1 MKKYIARRILLF
13 VPTLLGVAVVIFLLL
28 RVLPGDPAE
37 KILAGPYGE
46 GTFTQEDV
54 ERLREQ
60 LGLDKPIHEQFA
72 SWILDLVKGDLGYS
86 VARGR
91 PVADELKRQFPVSLQ
106 LGLLSI
112 ALIWSIA
119 IPIGVLA
126 AVRQDSWVDY
136 VFRGIAIMGLAMP
149 TFFVGLLVILVL
161 SRFFNW
167 LPPFAFTHIWDSPS
181 TAIQQLIFPA
191 IALGFS
197 TAGTLLRMT
206 RTQLLEVLREDYI
219 RTARSK
225 GLSQGAVTWRHAV
238 SNSLLPVVTIAG
250 TQIGLIFSGTI
261 VIERI
266 FNIPGVGRGLL
277 EALSTRDLLMIQT
290 YVMYFAFIALAA
302 NLLVDLTYA
311 WLDPRIRYD

>member
-206 RTQLLEVLREDYI
+206 RTQLLEVLGEDYI

-225 GLSQGAVTWRHAV
+225 GLSQGVVTWRHAV
-238 SNSLLPVVTIAG
+238 RNSLLPVVTIAG
-250 TQIGLIFSGTI
+250 AQIGLIFSGTV

>member
-13 VPTLLGVAVVIFLLL
+13 VPTLLGVAIVIFLLL

-46 GTFTQEDV
+46 GTFTQDDV

-72 SWILDLVKGDLGYS
+72 TWILDLVKGDLGYS
-86 VARGR
+86 VAKGR

-149 TFFVGLLVILVL
+149 TFFVGLLIILVL

-181 TAIQQLIFPA
+181 IAIQQLIFPA

-225 GLSQGAVTWRHAV
+225 GLSQGVVTWRHAV
-238 SNSLLPVVTIAG
+238 RNSLLPVVTIAG
-250 TQIGLIFSGTI
+250 AQIGLIFSGTV

>member
-13 VPTLLGVAVVIFLLL
+13 VPTLLGVAIVIFLLL

-46 GTFTQEDV
+46 GTFTQDDV

-119 IPIGVLA
+119 VPIGVLA

-225 GLSQGAVTWRHAV
+225 GLSQGVVTWRHAV
-238 SNSLLPVVTIAG
+238 RNSLLPVVTIAG
-250 TQIGLIFSGTI
+250 AQIGLIFSGTV

>member
-13 VPTLLGVAVVIFLLL
+13 VPTLLGVAIVIFLLL

-46 GTFTQEDV
+46 GTFTQDDV

-72 SWILDLVKGDLGYS
+72 TWILDLVRGDLGYS
-86 VARGR
+86 VAKGR

-126 AVRQDSWVDY
+126 AVRQDSWADY

-225 GLSQGAVTWRHAV
+225 GLSQGVVTWRHAV
-238 SNSLLPVVTIAG
+238 RNSLLPVVTIAG
-250 TQIGLIFSGTI
+250 AQIGLIFSGTV

-277 EALSTRDLLMIQT
+277 EALSNRDLLMIQT

>member
-1 MKKYIARRILLF
+1 MKKYITRRILLF
-13 VPTLLGVAVVIFLLL
+13 VPTLLGVAIVIFLLL

-46 GTFTQEDV
+46 GTFTQDDV

-72 SWILDLVKGDLGYS
+72 TWILDLVKGDLGYS
-86 VARGR
+86 VAKGR

-149 TFFVGLLVILVL
+149 TFFVGLLIILVL

-181 TAIQQLIFPA
+181 IAIQQLIFPA

-225 GLSQGAVTWRHAV
+225 GLSQGVVTWRHAV
-238 SNSLLPVVTIAG
+238 RNSLLPVVTIAG
-250 TQIGLIFSGTI
+250 AQIGLIFSGTV

-277 EALSTRDLLMIQT
+277 EALSNRDLLMIQT

>member
-72 SWILDLVKGDLGYS
+72 SWILDLAKGDLGYS

-206 RTQLLEVLREDYI
+206 RTQLLEVLGEDYI

-225 GLSQGAVTWRHAV
+225 GLSQGVVTWRHAV
-238 SNSLLPVVTIAG
+238 RNSLLPVVTIAG
-250 TQIGLIFSGTI
+250 AQIGLIFSGTV

>member
-46 GTFTQEDV
+46 GTFSQEDV

-136 VFRGIAIMGLAMP
+136 VFRGIAIVGLAMP

-167 LPPFAFTHIWDSPS
+167 LPPFDFTHIWDSPS

-225 GLSQGAVTWRHAV
+225 GLSQRTVTWRHAV
-238 SNSLLPVVTIAG
+238 RNSLLPVVTIAG
-250 TQIGLIFSGTI
+250 AQIGLIFSGTV

>member
-1 MKKYIARRILLF
+1 MI
-13 VPTLLGVAVVIFLLL
+13 
-28 RVLPGDPAE
+28 
-37 KILAGPYGE
+37 
-46 GTFTQEDV
+46 TF
-54 ERLREQ
+54 
-60 LGLDKPIHEQFA
+60 
-72 SWILDLVKGDLGYS
+72 
-86 VARGR
+86 
-91 PVADELKRQFPVSLQ
+91 
-106 LGLLSI
+106 
-112 ALIWSIA
+112 
-119 IPIGVLA
+119 
-126 AVRQDSWVDY
+126 
-136 VFRGIAIMGLAMP
+136 FRGIAIMGLAMP
-149 TFFVGLLVILVL
+149 TFFVGLLIILVL

-181 TAIQQLIFPA
+181 IAIQQLIFPA

-225 GLSQGAVTWRHAV
+225 GLSQGVVTWRHAV
-238 SNSLLPVVTIAG
+238 RNSLLPVVTIAG
-250 TQIGLIFSGTI
+250 AQIGLIFSGTV

-277 EALSTRDLLMIQT
+277 EALSNRDLLMIQT

>member
-1 MKKYIARRILLF
+1 MRKYIARRILLF
-13 VPTLLGVAVVIFLLL
+13 IPTLLGVAIVIFLLL

-46 GTFTQEDV
+46 GTFSQEDV

-60 LGLDKPIHEQFA
+60 LGLDRPIYEQFA

-106 LGLLSI
+106 LGILSI

-136 VFRGIAIMGLAMP
+136 VFRGIAIVGLAMP

-167 LPPFAFTHIWDSPS
+167 LPPFEFTHIWDSPS

-225 GLSQGAVTWRHAV
+225 GLSQGVVTWRHAV
-238 SNSLLPVVTIAG
+238 RNSLLPVVTIAG
-250 TQIGLIFSGTI
+250 AQIGLIFSGTV

>member
-225 GLSQGAVTWRHAV
+225 GLSQGTVTWRHAV

-250 TQIGLIFSGTI
+250 TQIGLIFSGTV

>member
-13 VPTLLGVAVVIFLLL
+13 VPTLLGVAIVIFLLL

-46 GTFTQEDV
+46 GTFTQDDV

-72 SWILDLVKGDLGYS
+72 TWILDLVKGDLGYS
-86 VARGR
+86 VAKGR

-149 TFFVGLLVILVL
+149 TFFVGLLIILVL

-181 TAIQQLIFPA
+181 IAIQQLIFPA

-225 GLSQGAVTWRHAV
+225 GLSQGVVTWRHAV
-238 SNSLLPVVTIAG
+238 RNSLLPVVTIAG
-250 TQIGLIFSGTI
+250 AQIGLIFSGTV

-277 EALSTRDLLMIQT
+277 EALSNRDLLMIQT